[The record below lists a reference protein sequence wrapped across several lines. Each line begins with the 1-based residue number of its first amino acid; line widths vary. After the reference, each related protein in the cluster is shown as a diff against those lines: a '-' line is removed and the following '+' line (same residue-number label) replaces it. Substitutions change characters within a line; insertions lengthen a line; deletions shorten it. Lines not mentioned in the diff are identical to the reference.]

1 MRIVPIVLTP
11 IVLAMTAM
19 LPPIH
24 ATTLEL
30 LSMSEMIQK
39 STTIARAQVVGSRS
53 AFRGRDIYTYYQLQ
67 VRESWKPAGAQRL
80 EVAVPGG
87 TAGGFRQT
95 APGAP
100 SLKMGGEYVIFL
112 WTSRSGLTQVIG
124 LSQGLFSVIE
134 DASGDPV
141 LARPAAAAT
150 MLDPS
155 GKIVNDHAVTMTL
168 GSLRSQ
174 IQQVLAAGK

>member
-1 MRIVPIVLTP
+1 MRIVPIVLAP
-11 IVLAMTAM
+11 IILTMTGI
-19 LPPIH
+19 LPSIH

-30 LSMSEMIQK
+30 LSVSEMIQK
-39 STTIARAQVVGSRS
+39 STTIARAKVVGSRS
-53 AFRGRDIYTYYQLQ
+53 AFRGRDIYTYYRLQ
-67 VRESWKPAGAQRL
+67 VRESWKPAGAQQL

-87 TAGGFRQT
+87 AAGGFRQT

-124 LSQGLFSVIE
+124 LSQGLFSVIH

-141 LARPAAAAT
+141 LVRPAAAAL
-150 MLDPS
+150 MLDQS
-155 GKIVNDHAVTMTL
+155 GKVVNDRAVTMTL
-168 GSLRSQ
+168 GSLRAR